1 MQKVLDDDKMNLTP
15 NSTILTI
22 SSDESRDIPDTNKIV
37 TKQSLTNK
45 TNPTSRVSS
54 VTAFKV
60 DRDSPVELFAPENN
74 NQKRSTYHQLLKAG
88 KTEEVK
94 LLVSIEEKMES

>member
-1 MQKVLDDDKMNLTP
+1 MNFTP
-15 NSTILTI
+15 ASTIFTI
-22 SSDESRDIPDTNKIV
+22 SSDESREIPSINQIV
-37 TKQSLTNK
+37 TKSSLNYK
-45 TNPTSRVSS
+45 SDPTSRVSS

-60 DRDSPVELFAPENN
+60 DRESPVELFAPENN
-74 NQKRSTYHQLLKAG
+74 NQKRSAYYQLLKAG